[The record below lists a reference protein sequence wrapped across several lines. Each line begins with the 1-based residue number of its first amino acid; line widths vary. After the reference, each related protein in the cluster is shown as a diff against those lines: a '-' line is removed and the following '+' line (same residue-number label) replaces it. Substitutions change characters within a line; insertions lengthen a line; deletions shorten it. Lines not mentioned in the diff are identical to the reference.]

1 MEVVNVMALFSAR
14 RIRSVCIV
22 TAIVAAA
29 LVAPGAANAFVI
41 EQCGGYGSEA
51 GKPLGGKGA
60 SLQELAQK
68 EVWTKEF
75 NVSANDEACNGTFG
89 TKAKP
94 VVSYTS
100 TGSGP
105 GVQSWGVER
114 VVGSPPLE
122 FGPKNAYIGTDEPP
136 SPSQITE
143 IESHKGTG
151 TGKVLT
157 IPVLQAAVSIDVHLP
172 TGCTSA
178 TSTAVPGRLVLNN
191 QTFEQI
197 FRHKITKWS
206 EIKDDG
212 DALKP
217 AGCEGAS
224 EITRVVRKEGSGTT
238 SIFKKYLNVIEPAA
252 VDAGKTWKELAV
264 GSNNILWPEEG
275 VNLVFKAK
283 GSGIASFVG
292 ETPGTI
298 GYANV
303 ADARVNGGLVP
314 PTGGNNKAKFWVE
327 LEHNGS
333 RKPGEAGGT
342 YFDPASNKD
351 VAAKANSS
359 CTSEKY
365 TDGAGKEFP
374 PESAED
380 SWSEVTT
387 ATTQTQ
393 YALCGFTYDLSLTH
407 FKGYEGEAG
416 TEATTE
422 VEARTAFDYLEFV
435 VDPSTAGGQ
444 KDIAV
449 KHDYL
454 GLPKSGIEAQDVQ
467 EIAELG
473 ANKIAF

>member
-1 MEVVNVMALFSAR
+1 VGSPKLDFS
-14 RIRSVCIV
+14 
-22 TAIVAAA
+22 
-29 LVAPGAANAFVI
+29 PNNAFV
-41 EQCGGYGSEA
+41 
-51 GKPLGGKGA
+51 
-60 SLQELAQK
+60 
-68 EVWTKEF
+68 
-75 NVSANDEACNGTFG
+75 
-89 TKAKP
+89 
-94 VVSYTS
+94 
-100 TGSGP
+100 
-105 GVQSWGVER
+105 
-114 VVGSPPLE
+114 
-122 FGPKNAYIGTDEPP
+122 GTDEPP
-136 SPSQITE
+136 NATQIE
-143 IESHKGTG
+143 AIEKNTTG

-157 IPVLQAAVSIDVHLP
+157 IPTLQAAVSIDVHLP
-172 TGCTSA
+172 TGCTTA

-191 QTFEQI
+191 GTLEQI
-197 FRHKITKWS
+197 FRHAITKWS

-224 EITRVVRKEGSGTT
+224 EITRVVREEGSGTT
-238 SIFKKYLNVIEPAA
+238 SITKKFLHVIEPGA
-252 VDAGKTWKELAV
+252 VDAGKNWQELAE
-264 GSNNILWPEEG
+264 GSNNTLWPEEG
-275 VNLVFKAK
+275 VNLHKAAK
-283 GSGIASFVG
+283 GSGIATYVG
-292 ETPGTI
+292 EHPGTI

-351 VAAKANSS
+351 VSGKANSA

-374 PESAED
+374 PESALN

-387 ATTQTQ
+387 ATTQAQ
-393 YALCGFTYDLSLTH
+393 YDLCGFTYDLSLTSY
-407 FKGYEGEAG
+407 KGYAGETG
-416 TEATTE
+416 TEAATE
-422 VEARTAFDYLEFV
+422 AEARTVSDYLEFA

-444 KDIAV
+444 KDIAT

-454 GLPKSGIEAQDVQ
+454 GLPKSSIEAADVQ